1 MCGQGGPAHMGTGL
15 RPLLTVLFRM
25 IPRLPPTQSTRK
37 CATPTIPRPP
47 GTREHRQADTPV
59 RPRYLHRPR
68 RTRAPADDLLFTR
81 QLTCT
86 APGACG
92 HRAPRPRRRAPE
104 NHHNPDT
111 HPYLRCNN
119 TPQTRHR
126 TGPISTRS
134 TTDLEPEYDRSR
146 RRTGPIST
154 QNRTDLD
161 TGCYRSRGG
170 TGPIS
175 TRGGGSAGDGQPR
188 GPSQAAAASST
199 RSFSSRVP
207 TETRTPSPAKGR
219 TSTPAAAKCSA
230 RRAVASPT
238 PSQ

>member
-1 MCGQGGPAHMGTGL
+1 MVVGLPCAVRGACAHGNRTAPATDSAVPHDSAAPTDTQHAQVCNTHHPPPPGYTRAPARSGSTVRMC
-15 RPLLTVLFRM
+15 
-25 IPRLPPTQSTRK
+25 
-37 CATPTIPRPP
+37 PRPP
-47 GTREHRQADTPV
+47 RGPCEHRQADTPV

-119 TPQTRHR
+119 TPQTQHR
-126 TGPISTRS
+126 TGPISTRN
-134 TTDLEPEYDRSR
+134 TTDLDAEYDRSR
-146 RRTGPIST
+146 
-154 QNRTDLD
+154 
-161 TGCYRSRGG
+161 
-170 TGPIS
+170 
-175 TRGGGSAGDGQPR
+175 RGGGSAGDGQPR

-199 RSFSSRVP
+199 RLFSSRVP